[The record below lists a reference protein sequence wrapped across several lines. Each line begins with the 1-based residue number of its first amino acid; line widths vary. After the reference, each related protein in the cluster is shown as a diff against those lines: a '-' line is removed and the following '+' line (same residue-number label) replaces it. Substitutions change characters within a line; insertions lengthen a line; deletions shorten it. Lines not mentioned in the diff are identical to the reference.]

1 MDSGW
6 KNTYAEGG
14 NVDAPRRGESA
25 EFTVHQTEKDRFPE
39 GSRGTALSGSATTER
54 SARVK
59 YKCDVCGFIY
69 DPKDGDP
76 KSGVEP
82 GTPFE
87 SIPDDWVCP
96 ACGAG
101 KDEFSPTR

>member
-1 MDSGW
+1 
-6 KNTYAEGG
+6 
-14 NVDAPRRGESA
+14 VP
-25 EFTVHQTEKDRFPE
+25 
-39 GSRGTALSGSATTER
+39 RGTAGERLISDRHTT
-54 SARVK
+54 ARRIELK
-59 YKCDVCGFIY
+59 YKCDVCAFVY

-96 ACGAG
+96 VCGAS
-101 KDEFSPTR
+101 KDEFSPSR